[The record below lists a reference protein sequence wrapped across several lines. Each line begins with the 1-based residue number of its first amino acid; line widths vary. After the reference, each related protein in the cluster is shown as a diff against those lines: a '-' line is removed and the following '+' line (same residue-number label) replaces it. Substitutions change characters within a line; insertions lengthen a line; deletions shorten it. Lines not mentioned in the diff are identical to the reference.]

1 MVEPVV
7 TVLVV
12 PRVTG
17 ERVHQEGRRRR
28 VLHVAAPTPEHQQA
42 ESGQPLWPGTPKLRS
57 TTLPGGQKPEPAPP
71 PAPVFEDVDQQRL
84 KGSVPPAP
92 AASPHPELA
101 PRPRD
106 FAATVQNLKRR
117 FGLTPSGNP
126 KLVKL
131 LDSGQIQGLRPLRYE
146 RRVARNRFFLLFA
159 LLLAVLY
166 GLFKAIVGS
175 R

>member
-1 MVEPVV
+1 MSLFRKKSDPLSDRARALEAEIAA
-7 TVLVV
+7 L
-12 PRVTG
+12 
-17 ERVHQEGRRRR
+17 QE
-28 VLHVAAPTPEHQQA
+28 QIKQA

-57 TTLPGGQKPEPAPP
+57 TTLPGGQRAESVTGPGAPA
-71 PAPVFEDVDQQRL
+71 APVFEDVDQQRL
-84 KGSVPPAP
+84 KASARPAP
-92 AASPHPELA
+92 SAGPHPELG

-106 FAATVQNLKRR
+106 LSSTFQNLKRR
-117 FGLTPSGNP
+117 LGLTPTSNS

-146 RRVARNRFFLLFA
+146 RRVARNRFFLLSA

>member
-1 MVEPVV
+1 MSLFRKKSDPLSDRARALEAEIAA
-7 TVLVV
+7 L
-12 PRVTG
+12 
-17 ERVHQEGRRRR
+17 QE
-28 VLHVAAPTPEHQQA
+28 QIKQA

-57 TTLPGGQKPEPAPP
+57 TTMPGGVKAETVAAAPP
-71 PAPVFEDVDQQRL
+71 AAPVFEDVDQQRL
-84 KGSVPPAP
+84 KASARPAP
-92 AASPHPELA
+92 AADPHPELG
-101 PRPRD
+101 PRPRG
-106 FAATVQNLKRR
+106 FSATVQNLKRR
-117 FGLTPSGNP
+117 LGLTPTSNP

-146 RRVARNRFFLLFA
+146 RRVARNRFFLLAA

>member
-1 MVEPVV
+1 MALFRKKSDPLSDRARAIEA
-7 TVLVV
+7 
-12 PRVTG
+12 
-17 ERVHQEGRRRR
+17 EI
-28 VLHVAAPTPEHQQA
+28 AALQDQIKQA

-57 TTLPGGQKPEPAPP
+57 TTLPGGQKTESVSAPA
-71 PAPVFEDVDQQRL
+71 APVFEDVDQKRL
-84 KGSVPPAP
+84 KASTLPATP
-92 AASPHPELA
+92 AGPHPELG

-106 FAATVQNLKRR
+106 LSSTVQNFKRR
-117 FGLTPSGNP
+117 WGLTPTSNS

-146 RRVARNRFFLLFA
+146 RRVARNRFFLLAA

-166 GLFKAIVGS
+166 GLFKAIMGS